1 MTHSQQ
7 MTVPISDQEA
17 LATPDA
23 VKTAADLFASIAEA
37 LHFSLRAMSDQLNVP
52 TEKAYGLI
60 TEEYGLRTR
69 LGILR
74 ADAPNRVVMG
84 VGVSQGD
91 FDKLLESAADFIRMS
106 RSVDEVGR
114 VINSV
119 SVLCVSIF
127 PGKNATIKFLID
139 QLQSDLCTA

>member
-1 MTHSQQ
+1 MTI
-7 MTVPISDQEA
+7 PISSQEA
-17 LATPDA
+17 LASPEA
-23 VKTAADLFASIAEA
+23 VIATADYFALIAEA
-37 LHFSLRAMSDQLNVP
+37 LHLSIRSIADQRNVP

-74 ADAPNRVVMG
+74 TDANNRVVLG
-84 VGVSQGD
+84 VGVSQVD
-91 FDKLLESAADFIRMS
+91 LNNLLLAAADFIRMS

-114 VINSV
+114 VFNSV

-127 PGKNATIKFLID
+127 PGKDATVKFLIN
-139 QLQSDLCTA
+139 QLQSDLSDSIIF

>member
-1 MTHSQQ
+1 
-7 MTVPISDQEA
+7 MTVRISDQEA
-17 LATPDA
+17 LASPEA
-23 VKTAADLFASIAEA
+23 VIAAADLFSSIAEA
-37 LHFSLRAMSDQLNVP
+37 LHFSLRAMSDQLNVS
-52 TEKAYGLI
+52 TEKVYGLI

-84 VGVSQGD
+84 IGVNQRD
-91 FDKLLESAADFIRMS
+91 FHNLLESAADFIRMS

-114 VINSV
+114 VVNSV

-127 PGKNATIKFLID
+127 PGKDESVRFLIN
-139 QLQSDLCTA
+139 QLQSDLCKN